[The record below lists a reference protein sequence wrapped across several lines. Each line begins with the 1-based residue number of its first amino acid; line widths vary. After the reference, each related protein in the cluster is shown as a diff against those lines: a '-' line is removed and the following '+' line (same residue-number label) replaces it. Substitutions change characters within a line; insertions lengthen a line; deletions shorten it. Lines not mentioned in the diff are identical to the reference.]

1 MTNIRTGTPMS
12 GTHLR
17 CVKKGF
23 PTSPSEPSRS
33 FRRPTLR
40 ADIES
45 DLLILLSDVAR
56 HMRTCAHQEYGLTA
70 PFIVLAQLERQ
81 PDVPQSELA
90 AIAEMAPITIARLV
104 DRLEELGLVK
114 RCPDPEDRR
123 VWRLRLTPAAAPIL
137 REVKR
142 RRAELHTV
150 MTKGIDPAVLDAMT
164 AGLRQ
169 MKANVSSQRLPKAPA
184 QGGLHVQ
191 NR

>member
-1 MTNIRTGTPMS
+1 MTNIHTGTPMS
-12 GTHLR
+12 GTRPR
-17 CVKKGF
+17 CVEEGF
-23 PTSPSEPSRS
+23 RTSPSEPSRVCP
-33 FRRPTLR
+33 RPRTR
-40 ADIES
+40 ADIEN
-45 DLLILLSDVAR
+45 DLPILLSDVAR
-56 HMRTCAHQEYGLTA
+56 HTRTCAHQVYGLTA
-70 PFIVLAQLERQ
+70 PFIVLVRLERQ

-90 AIAEMAPITIARLV
+90 AAAEMAPITIARLI

-164 AGLRQ
+164 AGLLQ
-169 MKANVSSQRLPKAPA
+169 MKANVSSQRPAKASA
-184 QGGLHVQ
+184 QGASHVQ

>member
-1 MTNIRTGTPMS
+1 MTDIHIGGAMS
-12 GTHLR
+12 GRRLR
-17 CVKKGF
+17 CVKA
-23 PTSPSEPSRS
+23 TSQSDRAGDVPPKRN
-33 FRRPTLR
+33 TQC
-40 ADIES
+40 ADIDD
-45 DLLILLSDVAR
+45 DLLTILSGVAR
-56 HMRTCAHQEYGLTA
+56 HTRMCAHQEYGLTA

-90 AIAEMAPITIARLV
+90 AVAEMAPITIARLV

-169 MKANVSSQRLPKAPA
+169 MKANVSSQRLAKTPA
-184 QGGLHVQ
+184 QGGFHVQ